1 MIDFGHGIVLESL
14 NDNCL
19 SYYRMKR
26 NEYSIWKWCRQN
38 DLIDEISHKKWFE
51 KQSND
56 PSIKMYQIIV
66 KKDFGNM
73 IAGVCGITDIDRI
86 NQRAEFSLYIS
97 PEHQRKGYAKSALKT
112 LLSHGFMNQN
122 LNVIWGETFDG
133 NPAYDMFLKL
143 GMKHEGTRR
152 QFYYKEGRFI
162 DAHLVSITKEEYLET
177 PWKQQQSG

>member
-1 MIDFGHGIVLESL
+1 MIDFGHGVQLGTISENILT
-14 NDNCL
+14 
-19 SYYRMKR
+19 YYRTQR
-26 NEYSIWKWCRQN
+26 NDYKIWKWCRQN
-38 DLIDEISHKKWFE
+38 DLIDEQSHKKWFE
-51 KQSND
+51 KQSSD
-56 PSIKMYQIIV
+56 SSIKMYQIV
-66 KKDFGNM
+66 TNKEFG
-73 IAGVCGITDIDRI
+73 ISVIGVCGLTDIDRV
-86 NQRAEFSLYIS
+86 NQRAEFSLYIA
-97 PEHQRKGYAKSALKT
+97 PGQQRNGYAKAALKT

-162 DAHLVSITKEEYLET
+162 DAYLVSITKEEYLEA